1 VQLCSDERVTYYL
14 PRLKFLATQN
24 AVNQGKQPATI
35 QRLMDETLAFTRINQ
50 NEVIEVKLAALK
62 CQFNRQLAENK

>member
-1 VQLCSDERVTYYL
+1 
-14 PRLKFLATQN
+14 LATQN